1 MQGPVSR
8 MEAREVQ
15 ECILKLSG
23 QAGST
28 SVTFELKLNGDD
40 AWVDLIGKK
49 LMRIGILM
57 LGDQG
62 FRHDVEVLLEDSLD
76 ELRWGRGHA

>member
-1 MQGPVSR
+1 

-28 SVTFELKLNGDD
+28 GVTFELKLNGDD

>member
-1 MQGPVSR
+1 

>member
-1 MQGPVSR
+1 

-23 QAGST
+23 QAGSP
-28 SVTFELKLNGDD
+28 SVTFVLKRVGGG
-40 AWVDLIGKK
+40 AWVDLIGKR
-49 LMRIGILM
+49 LLRVGSLM

-76 ELRWGRGHA
+76 EVRWGRGHA

>member
-1 MQGPVSR
+1 

-28 SVTFELKLNGDD
+28 SVTFELKLNGDN